1 MPGLKAADALPDPE
15 ALFAPLKDHDRL
27 GLAVSGG
34 ADSMALMLLAH
45 RFALGRGE
53 MQRFVV
59 YSVDHK
65 LRPEAAA
72 EAAFVRSTAERMGF
86 VARILRWT
94 GPKPA
99 TGLQA
104 AARRERYRL
113 MAEAMRE
120 DGATVLLTAHH
131 LGDQAETVL
140 MRMAHGSGIEGLRG
154 MDYSTEIGGLRI
166 IRPLLAVDPVL
177 LRQLVFEAGLE
188 PVTDPSNADRNFE
201 RVRWRQLR
209 PELAAL
215 GLDAAR
221 LGKLASRLRD
231 ADQALET
238 SAAAAFAGVARPA
251 GGSGLRLDRAM
262 LTGLPRAIAVRVIGR
277 ALGEVGGWQK
287 PHALAAVE
295 ALTDRLVHGP
305 IRTTL
310 HGCTVRSDGESI
322 RIERETG
329 RRDAASG
336 RLVEPAGS

>member
-1 MPGLKAADALPDPE
+1 MPGLKTAEEVPGPE
-15 ALFAPLKDHDRL
+15 ALFAPLVGHDRL

-34 ADSMALMLLAH
+34 ADSLALMLLAH
-45 RFALGRGE
+45 RFAVARGE
-53 MQRFVV
+53 LQRFVV
-59 YSVDHK
+59 YSVDHG

-72 EAAFVRSTAERMGF
+72 EAAFVKSTAEQLGF

-104 AARRERYRL
+104 AARQERYRL
-113 MAEAMRE
+113 MAEAMRK
-120 DGATVLLTAHH
+120 DGVTALLTAHH

-154 MDYSTEIGGLRI
+154 MDYSTEIAGLRI
-166 IRPLLAVDPVL
+166 IRPLLEVDPGL

-188 PVTDPSNADRNFE
+188 PLVDPSNADRDFE
-201 RVRWRQLR
+201 RVRWRQLL
-209 PELAAL
+209 PDLAAL
-215 GLDAAR
+215 GLDARR

-231 ADQALET
+231 ADRALEEST
-238 SAAAAFAGVARPA
+238 AAAFTSLERHA
-251 GGSGLRLDRAM
+251 GGPGLRFDRAM
-262 LTGLPRAIAVRVIGR
+262 LTGLPRAVAVRVIGR

-295 ALTDRLVHGP
+295 VLTDRLVHGQV
-305 IRTTL
+305 RTTL
-310 HGCTVRSDGESI
+310 HGCTIRSDGKAI
-322 RIERETG
+322 RIEPETG
-329 RRDAASG
+329 RRSAARG